1 MLIFSFWYFGF
12 FFRWWR
18 GNEKDQP
25 EVMRLEICIKVQVRQ
40 NFGIAAK
47 KHNGL
52 GNFRNSICQT
62 KHYIFTELRASAW
75 CEAMELST
83 CTWPGG
89 KGTHNIF
96 WRWDSSL
103 LCFPS
108 PIKGWNEP
116 LESTVYPGEMN
127 ALAAFQL
134 IFLSFYSKQTI
145 GQVGKKKKWS
155 IDKLRLIFTKMF
167 ISSAYALPLGHYGN
181 VRGLIGSCE

>member
-25 EVMRLEICIKVQVRQ
+25 EIMRLEICIKIQVRQ

-47 KHNGL
+47 NHNGL

-145 GQVGKKKKWS
+145 GQVGKKKS
-155 IDKLRLIFTKMF
+155 EVLI
-167 ISSAYALPLGHYGN
+167 N
-181 VRGLIGSCE
+181 WD